1 METLQGKGVSQGIA
15 IGRLT
20 FSVQSELKVPFCITN
35 DVKKELERFEIC
47 RSKAKEQLAA
57 LAENTKE
64 SLGEENAML
73 FEVHQMMLDDLDFR
87 EAITDCI
94 KTEKACS
101 DYAVCQAAG
110 KFSKMFA
117 DMDDP
122 YMKARAADVEDISRR
137 LLEVLQN
144 KPSHKM
150 CADGLMGTDGSM
162 QLVLAGV
169 DFTPSETAQCDR
181 DKVCALV
188 TSAGSK
194 NSHTAI
200 FSRILGIPAVIGLKD
215 KLNEAYNG
223 LVCIVDG
230 GTGQLIID
238 PDEDTLALMQAKKA
252 QLAEDAK
259 RLEAF
264 RGKPT
269 LTASGKKIKLFANI
283 GSSHDVEAVLKSDA
297 EGIGLFRSE
306 FLYLE
311 SDDYPSEE
319 VQYHAYSLVARKM
332 DGKEVV
338 IRTLDIGADKQ
349 ASYFNLPAEE
359 NPALGMRAIRIC
371 LTRPE
376 VFKTQLRALYRAAC
390 NGNILI
396 MLPMITC
403 VDEVR
408 RAKAIMA
415 EVKKELEAEKIPFK
429 GDIPVGI
436 MIETP
441 AAAIMSDVLAQ
452 EVDFFSMGTN
462 DLTQYTLAIDRQN
475 ESIAEFCNIH
485 DEAILRLMEMVCTNA
500 HKHGIW
506 AGVCGELAADPS
518 LTEFFVK
525 IGVDELSISPAG
537 ILALREKIS
546 LTGN

>member
-1 METLQGKGVSQGIA
+1 MEKLQGKGVSQGIA
-15 IGRLT
+15 IGILT
-20 FSVQSELKVPFCITN
+20 FSVQSELKVEFQITS
-35 DVKKELERFEIC
+35 DVKKELERFENC
-47 RSKAKEQLAA
+47 RIKAKEQLGT
-57 LAENTKE
+57 LAESTKD

-87 EAITDCI
+87 ESITGCI
-94 KTEKACS
+94 KTEKSCS
-101 DYAVCQAAG
+101 EYAVSQAAA

-122 YMKARAADVEDISRR
+122 YMQARAADVEDISRR
-137 LLEVLQN
+137 LLDVLQN

-150 CADGLMGTDGSM
+150 CADGLMGTDGNM

-181 DKVCALV
+181 DKVCALI
-188 TSAGSK
+188 TSDGSK

-215 KLNEAYNG
+215 QLDESLNG
-223 LVCIVDG
+223 LVAIVDG
-230 GTGQLIID
+230 STGQVIVD
-238 PDEDTLALMQAKKA
+238 PDADMLALMQEKKVE
-252 QLAEDAK
+252 LEEEAK

-264 RGKPT
+264 RGKET
-269 LTASGKKIKLFANI
+269 RTADGKKIKLFANI
-283 GSSHDVEAVLKSDA
+283 GSSHDVDAVLKSDA

-311 SDDYPSEE
+311 SDDYPTEE
-319 VQYHAYSLVARKM
+319 VQYQAYSLVARKM
-332 DGKEVV
+332 GGKEVV

-376 VFKTQLRALYRAAC
+376 IFKTQLRALYRAAC

-403 VDEVR
+403 VEEVR

-441 AAAIMSDVLAQ
+441 AAAIMSDVLAK

-462 DLTQYTLAIDRQN
+462 DLTQYTLAVDRQN
-475 ESIAEFCNIH
+475 ESVAEFCNIH
-485 DEAILRLMEMVCTNA
+485 DEALLRLMEMVCTNA
-500 HKHGIW
+500 HKNGIW
-506 AGVCGELAADPS
+506 AGVCGELAADQS

-537 ILALREKIS
+537 ILALRKQVS
-546 LTGN
+546 LTKG